1 MDDDD
6 VAIVFE
12 LVEAERF
19 NVYIVRAFENID
31 KEEEKKGSD
40 ALVENENM
48 HISIAIKKIETV
60 KPKEATSTYTCKK
73 IKK

>member
-1 MDDDD
+1 LDDDD
-6 VAIVFE
+6 DAIVFE